1 MAKGKKSS
9 LKSALVSQQTRLK
22 KKQEV
27 AEAAKL
33 TEQKSKSK
41 RNPRDKGKGKA
52 QPLPTIPFK
61 ATDKLLL
68 IGEGNFSF
76 ARALVVNPPDALQFL
91 PPENITATAY
101 DSREECFSK
110 YPDAAQIVEQLSAK
124 GVKIVF
130 GVDATK
136 LENCSVLKNRRFDK
150 IVWNFPHAGKGITDQ
165 DRNILSNQVLLLGFL
180 QSASNLLNLGPKP
193 NATRSKKKKARGSD
207 DEDDSGTDNGEGM
220 SQTASSR
227 GTILITLRNVPPY
240 TLWDLPQLAK
250 SPPPSKSPN
259 IPRNPFYT
267 QLRSFVFHRE
277 IWKGYEHRMTKG
289 ERAHGQGTTGVGGED
304 RTWEFYLRD

>member
-150 IVWNFPHAGKGITDQ
+150 IVWNFPHAGE
-165 DRNILSNQVLLLGFL
+165 LL
-180 QSASNLLNLGPKP
+180 
-193 NATRSKKKKARGSD
+193 
-207 DEDDSGTDNGEGM
+207 
-220 SQTASSR
+220 
-227 GTILITLRNVPPY
+227 V
-240 TLWDLPQLAK
+240 
-250 SPPPSKSPN
+250 
-259 IPRNPFYT
+259 
-267 QLRSFVFHRE
+267 
-277 IWKGYEHRMTKG
+277 
-289 ERAHGQGTTGVGGED
+289 
-304 RTWEFYLRD
+304 